1 MNEETM
7 ENITVSINDA
17 AKALGVGRSKI
28 YQLIRSGDLNFVK
41 IGRRSLITVT
51 SIRELVDGC
60 GDRT

>member
-1 MNEETM
+1 M

>member
-1 MNEETM
+1 M

-60 GDRT
+60 GDRK

>member
-1 MNEETM
+1 M

-17 AKALGVGRSKI
+17 AKALGLGRSKI